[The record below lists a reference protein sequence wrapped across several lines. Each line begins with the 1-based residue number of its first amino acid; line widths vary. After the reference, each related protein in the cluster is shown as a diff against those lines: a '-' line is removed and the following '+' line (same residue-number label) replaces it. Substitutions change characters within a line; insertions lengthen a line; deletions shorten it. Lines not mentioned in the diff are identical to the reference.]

1 MAESDDTVHSPDS
14 GPTADDASCQSRRR
28 PQGAGSQDLQ
38 TSYLRMVGSYPRL
51 SPQEEFFYAKQFYEA
66 RQQIQAIIRQFP
78 ALILFELA
86 ILNVPKSGQRLGNFI
101 EVEDSEEDGS
111 IHELLEQI
119 VESFL
124 PSCDKKNAPAPEDI
138 PRISNHAIFWERCAP
153 LLLRDYFFDECLKLI
168 DNDAIRSCFI
178 PAAQWKKAQEPLHH
192 HCALLRE
199 ARTIMVERNLRLV
212 ISIARNYLNYGIP
225 LPDLVQEG
233 NIGLMRAVEKFDYQ
247 RGHRFSTYASFWIR
261 QAILRSITN
270 NSRIIRLPANTLR
283 QVNQIRQAEQLL
295 LQKNGDPPSAEDI
308 AAAIDLS
315 PARVRALLKMTMQP
329 ISLQAIT
336 NTDTNIQDLLPDD
349 NAPHPQDIAAQNTL
363 QDSVKL
369 ALDSLDDRER
379 EIISRRF
386 GLNGCEVETLA
397 TISKDLNLSSER
409 IRQIEAAAINKL
421 RTPGNLKFFEGYK

>member
-1 MAESDDTVHSPDS
+1 MADSDNTVHLPDN
-14 GPTADDASCQSRRR
+14 GPTADDATSQSRPR
-28 PQGAGSQDLQ
+28 PQATSSQDLQ
-38 TSYLRMVGSYPRL
+38 TSYLRMVGNFPRL

-78 ALILFELA
+78 ALILFQLA
-86 ILNVPKSGQRLGNFI
+86 ILNVPKSGQRLGNYL
-101 EVEDSEEDGS
+101 EVEDSEEDGN

-119 VESFL
+119 VDTFL
-124 PSCDKKNAPAPEDI
+124 PGCDKTNDPAPEDI
-138 PRISNHAIFWERCAP
+138 PKISNHALFWERCAP
-153 LLLRDYFFDECLKLI
+153 LLLRDYFYDECLKLI

-178 PAAQWKKAQEPLHH
+178 SVAQWKKVQAPLHH

-283 QVNQIRQAEQLL
+283 QVNQIRQAEQQL
-295 LQKNGDPPSAEDI
+295 LQDTGDTPSADDI

-315 PARVRALLKMTMQP
+315 PARVRALIKMTMQP

-349 NAPHPQDIAAQNTL
+349 NTPQPQDIAAQNTL
-363 QDSVKL
+363 QDSIKL
-369 ALDSLDDRER
+369 ALGSLDNRER
-379 EIISRRF
+379 EIICRRF
-386 GLNGCEVETLA
+386 GLNGFETETLA

-409 IRQIEAAAINKL
+409 IRQIETAAIKKL